1 MIFKY
6 FLGYRSIK
14 RRVGSDTVT
23 HSRIGTY
30 IHTYIHTV
38 NICKLCIATF
48 RFHTPETGVEFSFVI
63 TDLRIRS
70 ELDFIDELTATVEN
84 PAVSIQYTKK
94 VQNYG
99 LYSVKGTVSR
109 EF

>member
-1 MIFKY
+1 M
-6 FLGYRSIK
+6 
-14 RRVGSDTVT
+14 
-23 HSRIGTY
+23 
-30 IHTYIHTV
+30 

-48 RFHTPETGVEFSFVI
+48 GFHTPETGVEFSFVI

>member
-1 MIFKY
+1 M
-6 FLGYRSIK
+6 
-14 RRVGSDTVT
+14 
-23 HSRIGTY
+23 
-30 IHTYIHTV
+30 
-38 NICKLCIATF
+38 
-48 RFHTPETGVEFSFVI
+48 EFSFVI